1 MICSI
6 AEFKKMWTAES
17 EITARVLAALTDASL
32 EQRVAPEDRTLGEI
46 AWHLTTSIPEMGS
59 HTGLSFEGPPHDAPV
74 PDSASTIAET
84 HKHVAWSLL
93 DQVAR
98 DWSDATLQVKDE
110 MYGEKWKRAFTL
122 TVLIIHEIHHRGQV
136 SVLMRQAGLRV
147 PSIYGPNREETEAM
161 AQAAGRPS

>member
-6 AEFKKMWTAES
+6 AEFKQMWTDES

-32 EQRVAPEDRTLGEI
+32 AQRVTPEDRTLGEI
-46 AWHLTTSIPEMGS
+46 AWHLATTIPEMGS
-59 HTGLSFEGPPHDAPV
+59 HTGLRFAGPPSDAPV
-74 PDSASTIAET
+74 PATASAIAESYT
-84 HKHVAWSLL
+84 QAAKSLL

-122 TVLIIHEIHHRGQV
+122 TILITHQIHHRGQM
-136 SVLMRQAGLRV
+136 SVLVRQAGLRL
-147 PSIYGPNREETEAM
+147 PSICGPTREETQAM
-161 AQAAGRPS
+161 AQAAGPPK